1 MLSQKK
7 EYSSALELGARNGDI
22 SMLFADLNYSSIYC
36 TDIINNCGMKLR
48 NSAYSSKVKFKQT
61 DVLDINFP
69 DSFFDVVACKSLL
82 GGIAKNDPSKINI
95 VIKEIYRVLKKNG
108 KFIFAENIQ
117 GSIMHKM
124 IRKYSQSSG
133 WHYPNLND
141 FINTLDN
148 FSNIR
153 YFTTGFFTIL
163 SRKEKIKSKI
173 YIVDNL
179 IKKMVPD
186 KSKYIIYGIA
196 EK

>member
-1 MLSQKK
+1 MIFS
-7 EYSSALELGARNGDI
+7 
-22 SMLFADLNYSSIYC
+22 DLNYSSVYC
-36 TDIINNCGMKLR
+36 TDIKGISQKL
-48 NSAYSSKVKFKQT
+48 NGPKYNTIKYKKIDA
-61 DVLDINFP
+61 LNINFP
-69 DSFFDVVACKSLL
+69 DSSFDVIGCKSLL

-95 VIKEIYRVLKKNG
+95 AIKEIYRVLKKNG

-133 WHYPNLND
+133 WHYPSLND

-163 SRKEKIKSKI
+163 SRKENIKSKI
-173 YIVDNL
+173 FIVDNL
-179 IKKMVPD
+179 IKKIVPD

>member
-1 MLSQKK
+1 M
-7 EYSSALELGARNGDI
+7 EMTNNINVAVIGLGNMGKNHVR
-22 SMLFADLNYSSIYC
+22 NYSRLEQANLIAVC
-36 TDIINNCGMKLR
+36 DVQKDIV
-48 NSAYSSKVKFKQT
+48 SSFEKEFKCKGYT
-61 DVLDINFP
+61 NLDNM
-69 DSFFDVVACKSLL
+69 LE
-82 GGIAKNDPSKINI
+82 N
-95 VIKEIYRVLKKNG
+95 
-108 KFIFAENIQ
+108 ENIQ

-133 WHYPNLND
+133 WYYPNLND

-163 SRKEKIKSKI
+163 SRKENIKSKI
-173 YIVDNL
+173 FIVDNL

>member
-1 MLSQKK
+1 VLSQNKS
-7 EYSSALELGARNGDI
+7 YNSALELGARNGDI
-22 SMLFADLNYSSIYC
+22 SMMFSDLNYSTIYC
-36 TDIINNCGMKLR
+36 TDINEIKKNKFVDSNYKNINYKNI
-48 NSAYSSKVKFKQT
+48 
-61 DVLDINFP
+61 DVLNINFP
-69 DSFFDVVACKSLL
+69 NASFDVIGCKSLL
-82 GGIAKNDPSKINI
+82 GGVAKNDPSKIHVAI
-95 VIKEIYRVLKKNG
+95 QEIYRVLKKNG
-108 KFIFAENIQ
+108 SFIFAENIQ

-124 IRKYSQSSG
+124 IRKYFQSSG

-163 SRKEKIKSKI
+163 SRKENIKSKI
-173 YIVDNL
+173 FIVDNL

-196 EK
+196 VK